1 MKRIT
6 TTLTSAALAGALVF
20 AAVPQAQAISYD
32 QLKVFVENPPQA
44 FLDEDGKYF
53 KLVVDQ
59 YVETELPPSS
69 AEAAAAPTLVQNAD
83 GSWAVKGNAAY
94 AENPAPAATIED
106 LVGTVTPTEAV
117 TGELSVAATTEVV
130 APAPVRNARCGE
142 TIWYRTADGKFY
154 VSDQALVTGEIPAG
168 SDKAITAADMEKK
181 VQTDK
186 DCALVEGIPVAQP
199 SIAQPTV
206 AATATLSPGA
216 IAGIAAAAIGVPL
229 VIAGVTYFLNQD
241 GRTLVGSLD
250 RVNAQPTDKER
261 AESDRIRAE
270 HAAEVAAAEAAA
282 AANRGIAAETG
293 SNTLARTLAGLVIA
307 LVLGSAAFFAGR
319 RFLV

>member
-6 TTLTSAALAGALVF
+6 TTLTSAALAGALAF

-83 GSWAVKGNAAY
+83 GSWTVKGNAGY

-168 SDKAITAADMEKK
+168 SDKAMTAADMEKK

-186 DCALVEGIPVAQP
+186 DCALVEGIPVAE
-199 SIAQPTV
+199 PTV
-206 AATATLSPGA
+206 AATAALSPGA

-229 VIAGVTYFLNQD
+229 VIAGVTYWLNQD
-241 GRTLVGSLD
+241 GRTLVGSKD
-250 RVNAQPTDKER
+250 RVNAEPTDAER